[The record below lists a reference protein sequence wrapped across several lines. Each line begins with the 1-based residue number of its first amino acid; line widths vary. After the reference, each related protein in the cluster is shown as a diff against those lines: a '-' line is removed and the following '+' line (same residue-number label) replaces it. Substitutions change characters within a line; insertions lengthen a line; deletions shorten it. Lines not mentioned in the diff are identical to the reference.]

1 MKDGSETFVKLN
13 KDCSVQ
19 PDADNDSGSRDMP
32 EKRYKKNDL
41 RSQIGFLFISTFERC
56 YYSKTFYTQIVFS
69 SIVAKVSTLAF
80 SGISE
85 SFLRPPLDTG
95 RNSTNIPSSLAALR
109 GKVVCFV
116 FTYLYGS
123 I

>member
-1 MKDGSETFVKLN
+1 MAVKTLCETQN

-19 PDADNDSGSRDMP
+19 PDADVTIVEAGTP
-32 EKRYKKNDL
+32 KKRYKKTDL

-85 SFLRPPLDTG
+85 SFLRPPL
-95 RNSTNIPSSLAALR
+95 RKHRKKFN
-109 GKVVCFV
+109 
-116 FTYLYGS
+116 
-123 I
+123 

>member
-1 MKDGSETFVKLN
+1 
-13 KDCSVQ
+13 
-19 PDADNDSGSRDMP
+19 
-32 EKRYKKNDL
+32 L
-41 RSQIGFLFISTFERC
+41 RSQIGFLFSTFLKGVIIQ
-56 YYSKTFYTQIVFS
+56 KTFYTQIVFS

-85 SFLRPPLDTG
+85 SFATAAKTPEEIP
-95 RNSTNIPSSLAALR
+95 TNTFFGCSAS
-109 GKVVCFV
+109 KVVCFV